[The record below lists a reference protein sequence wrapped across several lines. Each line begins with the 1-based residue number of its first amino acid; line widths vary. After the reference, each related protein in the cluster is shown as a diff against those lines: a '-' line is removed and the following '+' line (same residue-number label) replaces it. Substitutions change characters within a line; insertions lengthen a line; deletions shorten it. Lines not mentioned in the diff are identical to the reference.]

1 VRKMASFSMM
11 RMYFAEMWVCW
22 MLVRGG
28 IRMSVE
34 DVEEEIVL
42 VLSFIWKVMWP
53 ANMPFAEATLTR

>member
-1 VRKMASFSMM
+1 MM

-22 MLVRGG
+22 MLVRGV